1 MPADMF
7 ADYVMLKLGDAT
19 VKVRRLTVKE
29 IRENGEI
36 WQGGKEC
43 IGEQYERLIREH
55 VKLADGSEFDP
66 SELSFPQM
74 QKLVAELVG
83 LPEKSTISDFIA
95 LLS

>member
-1 MPADMF
+1 MF
-7 ADYVMLKLGDAT
+7 ADHVTLRLGDAT
-19 VKVRRLTVKE
+19 VKVQRLTVKE
-29 IRENGEI
+29 IRANGEL

-83 LPEKSTISDFIA
+83 LPEKSTISDFIG